1 MRILVVEDEQ
11 KVANALREGLQG
23 ERYDVVV
30 ERTGEG
36 AFFRMTTEQFDA
48 ILLDLTLPGRDGI
61 EILKA
66 MRDRGMKTPVLV
78 LTARDTVQDRI
89 VGLDSGADDY
99 LIKPFAFAELLARI
113 RALVRRGRVAEAPRL
128 AAGDLEVEL
137 ITRKVT
143 RGGQPIELTVRE
155 FELLEYLLRHQGQVV
170 SRELLARDVWKETAR
185 TTPLDNVID
194 VHIARL
200 RRKVDADQPSQADS
214 HRARRRIHA
223 PRGRAVTRWWRSHS
237 VRVRLTLWYVAAMV
251 VVLGVYAALVFVFVS
266 RNASAALDSRLRGD
280 FQWASAM
287 IDQTPEGGIT
297 WYEMEELTEEERPWL
312 QVWSVDGQRAVSELR
327 GAAASAARK
336 PASSPSVRTTVSS
349 PSRPPTRRCAC

>member
-23 ERYDVVV
+23 EHYDVIV

-66 MRDRGMKTPVLV
+66 IRDRGMRTPVLV

-113 RALVRRGRVAEAPRL
+113 RALVRRGRVAEMPRL
-128 AAGDLEVEL
+128 AVGDLEVEL

-143 RGGQPIELTVRE
+143 RGGEPIDLTVRE

-200 RRKVDADQPSQADS
+200 RRKVDTEQVAKL
-214 HRARRRIHA
+214 IHTV
-223 PRGRAVTRWWRSHS
+223 RGVGF
-237 VRVRLTLWYVAAMV
+237 M
-251 VVLGVYAALVFVFVS
+251 
-266 RNASAALDSRLRGD
+266 LR
-280 FQWASAM
+280 
-287 IDQTPEGGIT
+287 EG
-297 WYEMEELTEEERPWL
+297 EP
-312 QVWSVDGQRAVSELR
+312 
-327 GAAASAARK
+327 
-336 PASSPSVRTTVSS
+336 
-349 PSRPPTRRCAC
+349 

>member
-1 MRILVVEDEQ
+1 VKILVVEDEQ

-23 ERYDVVV
+23 ERYEVVV

-66 MRDRGMKTPVLV
+66 IRERGMKTPVLV

-89 VGLDSGADDY
+89 IGLDSGADDY

-113 RALVRRGRVAEAPRL
+113 RALVRRGRVTEAPRL
-128 AAGDLEVEL
+128 ATGDLEVEL

-200 RRKVDADQPSQADS
+200 RRKVDADQPSKL
-214 HRARRRIHA
+214 IHTV
-223 PRGRAVTRWWRSHS
+223 RGVGF
-237 VRVRLTLWYVAAMV
+237 M
-251 VVLGVYAALVFVFVS
+251 
-266 RNASAALDSRLRGD
+266 LR
-280 FQWASAM
+280 
-287 IDQTPEGGIT
+287 EG
-297 WYEMEELTEEERPWL
+297 EP
-312 QVWSVDGQRAVSELR
+312 
-327 GAAASAARK
+327 
-336 PASSPSVRTTVSS
+336 
-349 PSRPPTRRCAC
+349 